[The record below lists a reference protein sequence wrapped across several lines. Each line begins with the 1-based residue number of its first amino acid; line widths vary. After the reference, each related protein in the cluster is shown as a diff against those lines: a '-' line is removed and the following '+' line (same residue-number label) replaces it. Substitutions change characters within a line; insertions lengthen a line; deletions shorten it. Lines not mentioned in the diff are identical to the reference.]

1 MTLDIQSGLV
11 LYLPLDDDS
20 GSSYTKDLSPYSNTG
35 ELNYISDPN
44 WVDGISGK
52 CLNLDGIQE
61 CINCEDDSSLDVSN
75 EVTVS
80 AWIKLDNLTSGYQT
94 IVGKWTSVSGE
105 RSYIFQVN
113 DDKLEVWYSVD
124 GDVSSHI
131 ASTTSL
137 TTEWTHVAFVLGTDD
152 TIRMYIKGVQ
162 DATTAS
168 LTAINQHIQ
177 NTYVGKYSGG
187 EFFNGRVDEIRI
199 YNRGLNA
206 TECNYLFKNPSGTNI
221 NLVSALLMITDN
233 DGGIHAITE
242 HIEDL
247 TVNLSMSYASDT
259 FGGVLANYDDDYDF
273 IEFGCEIEIYLGMG
287 GYNTKRLTGIITEAV
302 YTLDD
307 GLIEGRI
314 ELSGEDIGY
323 RLDNIYVFCIIEEEK
338 EISDILE
345 IVLETVDYSTGK
357 SILELA
363 DIDNDY
369 TYIETSD
376 YTSEKTTFAWVQL
389 NAVIKELAYYAGF
402 EWYIDVNK
410 KLHFFDQYDTAV
422 SATITDVDLCDNP
435 RISAYEKTINRAMV
449 FGGFGDKVDQTG
461 EDQDGFVTVTDTV
474 SKSTSFI
481 PDNSLLSSI
490 WIWTELVSGSTSD
503 LIMKIKDSAS
513 EVVTGGTKTVYMSD
527 IIDGGYT
534 QFNFDTFVE
543 LSVGR
548 AYTIY
553 LYGTTTAGVDIGVAA
568 DPPNRIHYITH
579 FPFRVASVSNDI
591 DSYDR
596 YGLYTEPFVDQLI
609 EDPTL
614 AAQKSYSML
623 NGDPKQMANVSIH
636 DDSITVGDVVTLTL
650 TTPGIT
656 INNDMKVMNSSLQ
669 LKKPFLINKLEL
681 KEE

>member
-1 MTLDIQSGLV
+1 
-11 LYLPLDDDS
+11 
-20 GSSYTKDLSPYSNTG
+20 
-35 ELNYISDPN
+35 
-44 WVDGISGK
+44 
-52 CLNLDGIQE
+52 
-61 CINCEDDSSLDVSN
+61 
-75 EVTVS
+75 
-80 AWIKLDNLTSGYQT
+80 
-94 IVGKWTSVSGE
+94 
-105 RSYIFQVN
+105 
-113 DDKLEVWYSVD
+113 
-124 GDVSSHI
+124 
-131 ASTTSL
+131 
-137 TTEWTHVAFVLGTDD
+137 
-152 TIRMYIKGVQ
+152 
-162 DATTAS
+162 
-168 LTAINQHIQ
+168 
-177 NTYVGKYSGG
+177 
-187 EFFNGRVDEIRI
+187 
-199 YNRGLNA
+199 
-206 TECNYLFKNPSGTNI
+206 
-221 NLVSALLMITDN
+221 MITDN

-259 FGGVLANYDDDYDF
+259 FGCVLANYDDDYDF

-449 FGGFGDKVDQTG
+449 FGGFGDKADQTG

-527 IIDGGYT
+527 ITDGGYT

-543 LSVGR
+543 VSVGR
-548 AYTIY
+548 AYTMY
-553 LYGTTTAGVDIGVAA
+553 LYGTTSAGVDIGVAA
-568 DPPNRIHYITH
+568 APPNRIHYITH
-579 FPFRVASVSNDI
+579 FPYRVASVSNDI

-596 YGLYTEPFVDQLI
+596 YGLYTDIFVDQLI

-623 NGDPKQMANVSIH
+623 NGDPKKMASVSIH
-636 DDSITVGDVVTLTL
+636 DDTVTVGDVVTLTL
-650 TTPGIT
+650 TTPGIK
-656 INNDMKVMNSSLQ
+656 INNDMKVMNSILE

>member
-1 MTLDIQSGLV
+1 MVAKNSTGLSDMQYGFV
-11 LYLPLDDDS
+11 WSDTYNTIKGGFDGVYYGASAS
-20 GSSYTKDLSPYSNTG
+20 GSVLTG
-35 ELNYISDPN
+35 KWHHVAMVYNQTDMRYY
-44 WVDGISGK
+44 VDGSLSGTPAAATG
-52 CLNLDGIQE
+52 NIT
-61 CINCEDDSSLDVSN
+61 STTHDVVIAKRN
-75 EVTVS
+75 P
-80 AWIKLDNLTSGYQT
+80 SGYY
-94 IVGKWTSVSGE
+94 W
-105 RSYIFQVN
+105 
-113 DDKLEVWYSVD
+113 D
-124 GDVSSHI
+124 GMI
-131 ASTTSL
+131 
-137 TTEWTHVAFVLGTDD
+137 
-152 TIRMYIKGVQ
+152 
-162 DATTAS
+162 
-168 LTAINQHIQ
+168 
-177 NTYVGKYSGG
+177 
-187 EFFNGRVDEIRI
+187 DEIRI
-199 YNRGLNA
+199 YNRALNA

-233 DGGIHAITE
+233 DGGVHAITE

-247 TVNLSMSYASDT
+247 TVNLTLSYASDT
-259 FGGVLANYDDDYDF
+259 FNCTLANYDDEYDF

-307 GLIEGRI
+307 DLIEGRI
-314 ELSGEDIGY
+314 EMSGEDTGY

-389 NAVIKELAYYAGF
+389 NAIIKELAYYAGF

-410 KLHFFDQYDTAV
+410 KIHFFDQYDTAV

-435 RISAYEKTINRAMV
+435 RISAYEKTINRGMV
-449 FGGFGDKVDQTG
+449 FGGFGNKVDQIG
-461 EDQDGFVTVTDTV
+461 VDQDGYYDVGDGR
-474 SKSTSFI
+474 SKSTSFT

-490 WIWTELVSGSTSD
+490 WVWTKLRGTSTSD
-503 LIMKIKDSAS
+503 LIMKIKDSDS
-513 EVVTGGTKTVYMSD
+513 EVVTGGTKTVYKSD
-527 IIDGGYT
+527 ITDGGYT
-534 QFNFDTFVE
+534 EFNFDSFVE

-553 LYGTTTAGVDIGVAA
+553 MYGTTVTGANGGVDVGVGAE
-568 DPPNRIHYITH
+568 PPNRLHYITH
-579 FPFRVASVSNDI
+579 FPYRVASVSNDV

-596 YGLYTEPFVDQLI
+596 YGLYTDIFVDQLI

-650 TTPGIT
+650 TTPGIK
-656 INNDMKVMNSSLQ
+656 INTNMKVMNSSLQ

>member
-1 MTLDIQSGLV
+1 MTMDIQTGLV

-35 ELNYISDPN
+35 NLYYISNPN

-52 CLNLDGIQE
+52 CLDLDGSQE
-61 CINCEDDSSLDVSN
+61 HVRCGNDSSLS
-75 EVTVS
+75 VTTGFSVS
-80 AWIKLDNLTSGYQT
+80 AWIKPNAIVSWSTILSKMGADDAHSAIYCYVSNSQIGLRLYDSTGAQKTVTSST
-94 IVGKWTSVSGE
+94 ISTNTWFHVVGTYDGSDMKLYINGALVDTELSVPTINTNTNDVRVGGNERWTTE
-105 RSYIFQVN
+105 IF
-113 DDKLEVWYSVD
+113 DGLIDEVRMYSV
-124 GDVSSHI
+124 
-131 ASTTSL
+131 
-137 TTEWTHVAFVLGTDD
+137 
-152 TIRMYIKGVQ
+152 
-162 DATTAS
+162 
-168 LTAINQHIQ
+168 
-177 NTYVGKYSGG
+177 
-187 EFFNGRVDEIRI
+187 
-199 YNRGLNA
+199 GLNA
-206 TECNYLFKNPSGTNI
+206 SEANYLYKNPSGTNI

-233 DGGIHAITE
+233 DGDVHAITE

-259 FGGVLANYDDDYDF
+259 FSGVLANYDDDYDF

-307 GLIEGRI
+307 DLIEGRI
-314 ELSGEDIGY
+314 EISGEDVGY

-402 EWYIDVNK
+402 EWYIDVNRQI
-410 KLHFFDQYDTAV
+410 HFFDQYDTAV
-422 SATITDVDLCDNP
+422 SAAITDTDLCDNP
-435 RISAYEKTINRAMV
+435 RITIYEKTINRAMV
-449 FGGFGDKVDQTG
+449 FGGFGDQVDQTG
-461 EDQDGFVTVTDTV
+461 VDQDGFVTVTDT
-474 SKSTSFI
+474 SYKSTSFT

-513 EVVTGGTKTVYMSD
+513 DVVTGGTKTVYKSD
-527 IIDGGYT
+527 ITDGGYT
-534 QFNFDTFVE
+534 EFNFDTFVE

-548 AYTIY
+548 AYTMY
-553 LYGTTTAGVDIGVAA
+553 LYGTTTAGVDVGVGA

-579 FPFRVASVSNDI
+579 FPFRVASVSNDV

-596 YGLYTEPFVDQLI
+596 YGLYTDIFVDQLI

-623 NGDPKQMANVSIH
+623 NGDPKKMAIVSIH
-636 DDSITVGDVVTLTL
+636 DDSVTVGDVVTLTL
-650 TTPGIT
+650 TTPGIK
-656 INNDMKVMNSSLQ
+656 INTDMKVMNSTLQ

>member
-35 ELNYISDPN
+35 ELNYISNPN

-52 CLNLDGIQE
+52 CLLLDGVQE
-61 CINCEDDSSLDVSN
+61 HVRCGTDSSLLVAQTGW
-75 EVTVS
+75 TVS
-80 AWIKLDNLTSGYQT
+80 MWISPHTAQGTTPNRNALYIAGASAWWILLNNRNVLLQQMASPYSEISSYTDNIQNNVWYHVGVTSNGDEKKIYVNGVLVKTGNLTVPTATYG
-94 IVGKWTSVSGE
+94 
-105 RSYIFQVN
+105 R
-113 DDKLEVWYSVD
+113 
-124 GDVSSHI
+124 
-131 ASTTSL
+131 
-137 TTEWTHVAFVLGTDD
+137 VAYAYTGTDMFD
-152 TIRMYIKGVQ
+152 
-162 DATTAS
+162 
-168 LTAINQHIQ
+168 
-177 NTYVGKYSGG
+177 GK
-187 EFFNGRVDEIRI
+187 VDEIRV
-199 YNRGLNA
+199 YNRYLNA
-206 TECNYLFKNPSGTNI
+206 SEMHYLYKNPSGTNI

-233 DGGIHAITE
+233 DGDVHAITE

-247 TVNLSMSYASDT
+247 AVNLSMSYASDT
-259 FGGVLANYDDDYDF
+259 FNCTLANYDDDYDF
-273 IEFGCEIEIYLGMG
+273 IGFGCEIEIYLGVG

-307 GLIEGRI
+307 GLVGGRI
-314 ELSGEDIGY
+314 ELSGEDVGY
-323 RLDNIYVFCIIEEEK
+323 RSNNVYVFCIIEEEK
-338 EISDILE
+338 EISDILK

-357 SILELA
+357 SILELV

-369 TYIETSD
+369 TYIESSD
-376 YTSEKTTFAWVQL
+376 YTSEKTTFAWVPL
-389 NAVIKELAYYAGF
+389 TTVIKELAYYAGF

-623 NGDPKQMANVSIH
+623 NGDPKKMADVSVH

-650 TTPGIT
+650 TTPGIK
-656 INNDMKVMNSSLQ
+656 INRDMKVMNSSLK

>member
-1 MTLDIQSGLV
+1 MTLDIQNGLV

-206 TECNYLFKNPSGTNI
+206 TECNYLFKNPSGTNV

-259 FGGVLANYDDDYDF
+259 FGCVLANYDDDYDF

-449 FGGFGDKVDQTG
+449 FGGFGDKADQTG

-527 IIDGGYT
+527 ITDGGYT

-543 LSVGR
+543 VSVGR
-548 AYTIY
+548 AYTMY
-553 LYGTTTAGVDIGVAA
+553 LYGTTSAGVDIGVAA
-568 DPPNRIHYITH
+568 APPNRIHYITH
-579 FPFRVASVSNDI
+579 FPYRVASVSNDI

-596 YGLYTEPFVDQLI
+596 YGLYTDIFVDQLI

-623 NGDPKQMANVSIH
+623 NGDPKKMASVSIH
-636 DDSITVGDVVTLTL
+636 DDTVTVGDVVTLTL
-650 TTPGIT
+650 TTPGIK
-656 INNDMKVMNSSLQ
+656 INNDMKVMNSILE

>member
-1 MTLDIQSGLV
+1 MTLDIQTGLV

-35 ELNYISDPN
+35 ELNYISNPN

-52 CLNLDGIQE
+52 CLLLDGVQE
-61 CINCEDDSSLDVSN
+61 HVRCGTDSSLLVAQTGW
-75 EVTVS
+75 TVS
-80 AWIKLDNLTSGYQT
+80 MWIYPHTAEGVSPNRNALYITGASEWWILLNNSNVLLQQMASPWSEISSYTDNIQNNVWYHVGVTSNGDEKKIYVNGVLVKTGNLTVPTATYG
-94 IVGKWTSVSGE
+94 
-105 RSYIFQVN
+105 R
-113 DDKLEVWYSVD
+113 
-124 GDVSSHI
+124 
-131 ASTTSL
+131 
-137 TTEWTHVAFVLGTDD
+137 VAYAYTGTDMFD
-152 TIRMYIKGVQ
+152 
-162 DATTAS
+162 
-168 LTAINQHIQ
+168 
-177 NTYVGKYSGG
+177 GK
-187 EFFNGRVDEIRI
+187 VDEIRV
-199 YNRGLNA
+199 YNRYLNA
-206 TECNYLFKNPSGTNI
+206 SEMHYLYKNPSGTNI

-233 DGGIHAITE
+233 DGDVHAITE

-247 TVNLSMSYASDT
+247 SVNLTLSYASDT
-259 FGGVLANYDDDYDF
+259 FNCVLANYDDEYDF

-302 YTLDD
+302 YTLDT

-314 ELSGEDIGY
+314 EMSGEDVGY
-323 RLDNIYVFCIIEEEK
+323 RSNNVYVFCIIEEEK
-338 EISDILE
+338 EISDILK

-357 SILELA
+357 SILELV

-376 YTSEKTTFAWVQL
+376 YTSEKTTFAWVPL
-389 NAVIKELAYYAGF
+389 TTVIKELAHYAGF
-402 EWYIDVNK
+402 EWYIDVNN

-435 RISAYEKTINRAMV
+435 RLTIYEKTINRAMV

-461 EDQDGFVTVTDTV
+461 VDQDGFVTVTDTYT
-474 SKSTSFI
+474 KSTSFT

-513 EVVTGGTKTVYMSD
+513 EAVTGGTKTVYMSD
-527 IIDGGYT
+527 IVDGGYT
-534 QFNFDTFVE
+534 EFNFDTFVE

-548 AYTIY
+548 VYTMY
-553 LYGTTTAGVDIGVAA
+553 LYGTTVAGVDVGVGAE
-568 DPPNRIHYITH
+568 PPNRIHYITH
-579 FPFRVASVSNDI
+579 FPYRVASVSNDI

-596 YGLYTEPFVDQLI
+596 YGLYTDIFVDQLI

-623 NGDPKQMANVSIH
+623 NGDPKKMADVSIH
-636 DDSITVGDVVTLTL
+636 DDTVTVGDVVTLTL
-650 TTPGIT
+650 TTPGIK
-656 INNDMKVMNSSLQ
+656 INSDMKVMNSSLK

>member
-1 MTLDIQSGLV
+1 MSVDIHTGLV

-52 CLNLDGIQE
+52 CLNLDGVQE
-61 CINCEDDSSLDVSN
+61 CVNCGNDSSLDVSN
-75 EVTVS
+75 EITVS
-80 AWIKLDNLTSGYQT
+80 AWIKLDDLVSGYQT
-94 IVGKWTSVSGE
+94 IVGKWTSASGE
-105 RSYIFQVN
+105 RCYIFQVN

-124 GDVSSHI
+124 GDVSPHI

-137 TTEWTHVAFVLGTDD
+137 TTMWTHVAFVLGTDD
-152 TIRMYIKGVQ
+152 TIRMYINGVQ

-168 LTAINQHIQ
+168 LTSFNQHIQ
-177 NTYVGKYSGG
+177 NTYVGKYAGG

-206 TECNYLFKNPSGTNI
+206 SEANYLYKNPSGTNI
-221 NLVSALLMITDN
+221 NLVSAVLMITDN
-233 DGGIHAITE
+233 DGDVHAITE

-247 TVNLSMSYASDT
+247 SVNLSMSYASDT
-259 FGGVLANYDDDYDF
+259 FSGVLANYDDDYDF

-307 GLIEGRI
+307 DLINGRI
-314 ELSGEDIGY
+314 EISGEDTGY

-402 EWYIDVNK
+402 EWYIDVNRK
-410 KLHFFDQYDTAV
+410 IHFFDQYDTAV
-422 SATITDVDLCDNP
+422 SATITDTDLCDNP
-435 RISAYEKTINRAMV
+435 RLTIYEKTINRAMV
-449 FGGFGDKVDQTG
+449 FGGFGDQVDQTG
-461 EDQDGFVTVTDTV
+461 EDLDGFVTVTDTS

-513 EVVTGGTKTVYMSD
+513 DVVTGGTKTVYKSD
-527 IIDGGYT
+527 ITDGGYT
-534 QFNFDTFVE
+534 EFNFDTFVDM
-543 LSVGR
+543 SVGK

-553 LYGTTTAGVDIGVAA
+553 MYGTTAAGVDIGVAA

-579 FPFRVASVSNDI
+579 FPFRVASVSNDVN
-591 DSYDR
+591 SYDK
-596 YGLYTEPFVDQLI
+596 YGLYTDIFVDQLI

-623 NGDPKQMANVSIH
+623 NGDPKRMANVSIH
-636 DDSITVGDVVTLTL
+636 DDTVTVGDVVTLTL
-650 TTPGIT
+650 TTSGIT
-656 INNDMKVMNSSLQ
+656 INTDMKVMNSTLQ